1 MANSRGVASFG
12 RRNVIHFFYYIF
24 RGRLKMEKEIIFKPI
39 RESYLPYGTQWI
51 DDEDIEAVVEVLKGD
66 YLTTGPY
73 VSKFERAVAQYV
85 GAKYA
90 VAFSNGTAALHGAC
104 FAAGIG
110 EDDEV
115 ITTPITFAAS
125 ANCVLYQGGTPIF
138 ADIDEKTYN
147 IDPSKIEEKITDKT
161 KAIIPVDFTGQPV
174 DLDRI
179 LEIAKKY
186 NLIVIEDAA
195 HALGATY
202 RGKKVGSI
210 SDMTMFSF
218 HPVKHITSG
227 EGGIIT
233 TNNKE
238 YYEKLLQFR
247 SHGIT
252 RDKEKLNEY
261 HGPWYYEM
269 QFLGYNY
276 RMTDIQAALGMSQL
290 KKIDRFIQ
298 LRRKYV
304 EMYNEAFKNLDEIIT
319 PFQHED
325 GQSSWHL
332 YIIRLNLEKLTVTRR
347 EIFEALQQQNIGV
360 NVHYIPVHL
369 QPYYQQLGYK
379 KGICPNAE
387 KLYQEIITLPLFPKM
402 SPGEVNDVIKAV
414 KRTIDYYRK

>member
-1 MANSRGVASFG
+1 MGKSTSW
-12 RRNVIHFFYYIF
+12 
-24 RGRLKMEKEIIFKPI
+24 EPI
-39 RESYLPYGTQWI
+39 RQSYLPYGKQWI
-51 DDEDIEAVVEVLKGD
+51 DEEDIEAVVEVLKGD

-73 VSKFERAVAQYV
+73 ISKFEQAVAQYV

-110 EDDEV
+110 QGDEV
-115 ITTPITFAAS
+115 ITTPMTFAAS
-125 ANCVLYQGGTPIF
+125 ANCVLYQGGIPVF
-138 ADIDEKTYN
+138 VDIDEKTYN
-147 IDPSKIEEKITDKT
+147 IDPNKIEEKITNKT

-174 DLDRI
+174 ELDRI
-179 LEIAKKY
+179 LEIARKHS
-186 NLIVIEDAA
+186 LVVIEDAA

-202 RGKKVGSI
+202 KGRKIGSI

-227 EGGIIT
+227 EGGVIT
-233 TNNKE
+233 TNNEE

-252 RDKEKLNEY
+252 RDKEKLKEY

-276 RMTDIQAALGMSQL
+276 RMTDIQAALGTSQL
-290 KKIDRFIQ
+290 KKIDKFVE

-304 EMYNEAFKNLDEIIT
+304 AMYNEAFKDMNEIIT
-319 PFQHED
+319 PFQHKD
-325 GQSSWHL
+325 GDSSWHL
-332 YIIRLNLEKLTVTRR
+332 YMIRLKLDKLKASRR

-360 NVHYIPVHL
+360 NVHYIPIHL

-379 KGICPNAE
+379 KGMCPNAE
-387 KLYQEIITLPLFPKM
+387 KLYEEVITLPLFPAM
-402 SPGEVNDVIKAV
+402 SEEDVNDVIHAV
-414 KRTIDYYRK
+414 KRTIAYYKK

>member
-1 MANSRGVASFG
+1 
-12 RRNVIHFFYYIF
+12 
-24 RGRLKMEKEIIFKPI
+24 MEKEMVFEPI
-39 RESYLPYGTQWI
+39 RNSYLPYGRQWI
-51 DDEDIEAVVEVLKGD
+51 DDDDIEAVVEVLKGD

-73 VSKFERAVAQYV
+73 VSKFEQAVAQYV

-104 FAAGIG
+104 FAAGIVQG
-110 EDDEV
+110 DEV
-115 ITTPITFAAS
+115 ITTPMTFAAS
-125 ANCVLYQGGTPIF
+125 ANCVLYQGGTPVF

-147 IDPSKIEEKITDKT
+147 IDPNKIEEKITNKT

-174 DLDRI
+174 ELERI

-186 NLIVIEDAA
+186 NLVVIEDAA

-202 RGKKVGSI
+202 KGRKIGSI

-252 RDKEKLNEY
+252 REKDKLNEC

-276 RMTDIQAALGMSQL
+276 RMTDIQAALGTSQL
-290 KKIDRFIQ
+290 KKIDKFIE

-304 EMYNEAFKNLDEIIT
+304 AMYNEAFKDMDEIIT

-325 GQSSWHL
+325 GESSWHL
-332 YIIRLNLEKLTVTRR
+332 YIIRLKLDQLTASRR

-360 NVHYIPVHL
+360 NVHYIPVYF

-387 KLYQEIITLPLFPKM
+387 KLYEEMITLPLFPAM
-402 SPGEVNDVIKAV
+402 SEKDVNDVIKAV
-414 KRTIDYYRK
+414 KRTIDYYKK

>member
-1 MANSRGVASFG
+1 
-12 RRNVIHFFYYIF
+12 
-24 RGRLKMEKEIIFKPI
+24 MEKEMIFEPI
-39 RESYLPYGTQWI
+39 RDSYLPYGRQWI
-51 DDEDIEAVVEVLKGD
+51 DEQDIEAVIEVLKGD

-73 VSKFERAVAQYV
+73 VSTFEQAVAQYV

-104 FAAGIG
+104 FAAGISEG
-110 EDDEV
+110 DEV
-115 ITTPITFAAS
+115 ITAPMTFAAS
-125 ANCVLYQGGTPIF
+125 ANCVLYQGGVPVF

-147 IDPSKIEEKITDKT
+147 IDPNKIEEKITDQT

-186 NLIVIEDAA
+186 NLVVIEDAA

-202 RGKKVGSI
+202 KGRKIGSI

-252 RDKEKLNEY
+252 RNKEKLNEY

-276 RMTDIQAALGMSQL
+276 RMTDIQAALGTSQL
-290 KKIDRFIQ
+290 KKIDKFVE

-304 EMYNEAFKNLDEIIT
+304 AMYNEAFKDMDEIIT

-325 GQSSWHL
+325 GESSWHL
-332 YIIRLNLEKLTVTRR
+332 YIIRLKLDKLTASRR

-360 NVHYIPVHL
+360 NVHYIPVHF

-387 KLYQEIITLPLFPKM
+387 KLYEEMITLPLFPAM
-402 SPGEVNDVIKAV
+402 SEKDVNDVIKAV